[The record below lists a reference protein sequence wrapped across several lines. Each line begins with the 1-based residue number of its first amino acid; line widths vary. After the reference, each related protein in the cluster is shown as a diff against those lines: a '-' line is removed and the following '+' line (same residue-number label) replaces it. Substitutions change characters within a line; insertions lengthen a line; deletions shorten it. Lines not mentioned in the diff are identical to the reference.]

1 MIDKKCDVI
10 LSNLDYDDI
19 MLISDLMQGSEDP
32 KVHKFARKI
41 NRNLTIVREIDLPLV
56 KAFHK
61 QVKKSGKRIRMIW
74 IANKF
79 IVTKVA

>member
-32 KVHKFARKI
+32 AVHKLARKI
-41 NRNLTIVREIDLPLV
+41 NKNLTIVRKIDLPLV
-56 KAFHK
+56 KEFHK
-61 QVKKSGKRIRMIW
+61 EVKKSGTRITMI
-74 IANKF
+74 
-79 IVTKVA
+79 

>member
-1 MIDKKCDVI
+1 MEEKKYAVV
-10 LSNLDYDDI
+10 LSDLDYDDI

-61 QVKKSGKRIRMIW
+61 EVKKSGTRITMI
-74 IANKF
+74 
-79 IVTKVA
+79 